1 MLAAFSDKPGVT
13 TYDAVRDRLK
23 AANPAVD
30 FEKFWRKTLNDGVV
44 ANTAYAPLG
53 AIASKFNAASLPLAK
68 PAAAAG
74 ELEFIFRPDP
84 SVYDGRFA
92 NNGWLQELPKP
103 VTKLTWDNA
112 AMVSPATA
120 EKLGLTHSVAAR
132 GGEHASS
139 STSSAPILKR
149 CAARASP

>member
-1 MLAAFSDKPGVT
+1 M
-13 TYDAVRDRLK
+13 
-23 AANPAVD
+23 
-30 FEKFWRKTLNDGVV
+30 
-44 ANTAYAPLG
+44 
-53 AIASKFNAASLPLAK
+53 ASKLTCELAGDEVRG
-68 PAAAAG
+68 ATD

-112 AMVSPATA
+112 ALVSPKTA

-132 GGEHASS
+132 GGEHGQ
-139 STSSAPILKR
+139 ILSNVIDIALSNSKVT
-149 CAARASP
+149 AAAWILPGQADGVIVLPLGYGRK